1 MWSLV
6 DRYRAISMW
15 SLVNSYRAI
24 IMSSLVDS
32 YRATIMSSLVGRR
45 GPSAVWSKETDGI
58 CHRKWNASPISKKH
72 CRVFV
77 MSSVIFT
84 DWKVQCTYC
93 NLPDYADRCIRYR
106 SQSGHCR
113 TFDILL
119 DRRSNVLAGQ
129 WHHYVIVGSLL
140 PQHCPRG
147 VFLMVLMA
155 TLTSLTELTTMLI
168 LTTKRVRLWLG
179 GEGFREASD
188 DDAGPVRAELYF
200 KHAVFSQNSRLLR
213 WVITR
218 KVKAKRAEIAPS
230 HIPGLFY
237 FAFSKL

>member
-1 MWSLV
+1 MHKQT
-6 DRYRAISMW
+6 
-15 SLVNSYRAI
+15 NK
-24 IMSSLVDS
+24 
-32 YRATIMSSLVGRR
+32 T
-45 GPSAVWSKETDGI
+45 K
-58 CHRKWNASPISKKH
+58 NASPISEKH
-72 CRVFV
+72 CRVFA

-93 NLPDYADRCIRYR
+93 NLPDRCIRYR

-113 TFDILL
+113 TIDILL

-129 WHHYVIVGSLL
+129 WHRYVIVGLLL

-147 VFLMVLMA
+147 VFLMVLMT
-155 TLTSLTELTTMLI
+155 TLASLTELTSMLI
-168 LTTKRVRLWLG
+168 LTTKRVRLWRG
-179 GEGFREASD
+179 GEWVREASD
-188 DDAGPVRAELYF
+188 DDAGPVRAELHF

-213 WVITR
+213 WIITR

-230 HIPGLFY
+230 HIPGFFY